1 MVSIESKQENKIQEK
16 ECDNYPLFD
25 IDEDNPDSLVL
36 ICTCGY
42 REKICLKSFLLRE
55 DSLKNNHIIKSYEY
69 FDMKNIF
76 KPISQKDMRKFI
88 YSCAILSQIDIISY
102 QEKIKEA
109 NRNIKYLTEIKNKYI
124 NDLLS
129 QINLI
134 ESNYEEFIN
143 RNNLLLS
150 FVSSLISNY
159 PSSFIEKDYAI
170 SSFLSNISINS
181 NRYKDNNKEKIHSN
195 INQLVDYF
203 KNYRVLYKTEK
214 ENLHIKSCSLN
225 LGINNKISH
234 LLLLKDGRIAF
245 CLDNN
250 KTFYIF
256 DLEGKYSNIRGHSS
270 QVNYLLQLSNGVIV
284 SCSNDQSIKFWDISD
299 NSYKCINSIDNAH
312 YDSIKMLCLLSNNRV
327 ASCSSDSF
335 IKIWSTEEPYNF
347 LYSLNG
353 HHDTVYS
360 ILQLTNIDILISL
373 SKDKSIRK
381 WNTKSYQC
389 ESILKLQY
397 DTITLRKKD
406 MLQYKKIKELN
417 NTFVMLIGK
426 YSLSLMNVLTLT
438 INLIIYNDT
447 IDCYNSFILKNG
459 NILCGCKRGILN
471 IYDILTNT
479 VKQFDTKNDELSITS
494 ILKISETEFIIGG
507 KKGAMYIWSK
517 KE

>member
-1 MVSIESKQENKIQEK
+1 M
-16 ECDNYPLFD
+16 
-25 IDEDNPDSLVL
+25 
-36 ICTCGY
+36 
-42 REKICLKSFLLRE
+42 
-55 DSLKNNHIIKSYEY
+55 
-69 FDMKNIF
+69 
-76 KPISQKDMRKFI
+76 
-88 YSCAILSQIDIISY
+88 
-102 QEKIKEA
+102 
-109 NRNIKYLTEIKNKYI
+109 
-124 NDLLS
+124 
-129 QINLI
+129 
-134 ESNYEEFIN
+134 
-143 RNNLLLS
+143 
-150 FVSSLISNY
+150 
-159 PSSFIEKDYAI
+159 
-170 SSFLSNISINS
+170 
-181 NRYKDNNKEKIHSN
+181 
-195 INQLVDYF
+195 
-203 KNYRVLYKTEK
+203 
-214 ENLHIKSCSLN
+214 
-225 LGINNKISH
+225 GINNKISH

-373 SKDKSIRK
+373 SEDKSIRK

-494 ILKISETEFIIGG
+494 ILRISETEFIIGG
-507 KKGAMYIWSK
+507 KQGAMYIWSK

>member
-1 MVSIESKQENKIQEK
+1 MFKV
-16 ECDNYPLFD
+16 
-25 IDEDNPDSLVL
+25 
-36 ICTCGY
+36 
-42 REKICLKSFLLRE
+42 LLRE

-507 KKGAMYIWSK
+507 KQGAMYIWSK